1 MGSLTIGTTFAV
13 SPVAGIL
20 TDRIGLRKTTLIGG
34 ALAATGMLLSS
45 FLTSHVEALFFTY
58 GIMYGLGAALTY
70 TPSLAILG
78 HYFHKYL
85 GFVNGIVT
93 SGSSVFTVVMPFL
106 LEKVISSAGLDA
118 TLWFLATLA
127 VCIMPCAILY
137 VPVCPKEEK
146 ETKIKKAPKKNLLN
160 VSIWKNKR
168 YLIWALVIPV
178 ALFGYFVPYVHMNKF
193 VQLNFPDSDGK
204 LPVVCIGIT
213 SGIGRLIFGYI
224 ADLPRVDRIL
234 LQQISF
240 VFIGLASMLLPFCT
254 SFTWLLI
261 ITLVMGLFDG
271 CFIALLGPVAFD
283 LCGQEG
289 ATQAI
294 GFLLG
299 LCSLPLTFGP
309 PIAGLLFD
317 HTGTYQLSLLLAGVP
332 PVLGAVALFMV
343 RCVKEKPEEPED
355 KYLEPLALP
364 ETMKLNG
371 TQMKLASAGRCTK
384 CLLEEIRLWEK
395 QRQYNTLVL

>member
-1 MGSLTIGTTFAV
+1 
-13 SPVAGIL
+13 
-20 TDRIGLRKTTLIGG
+20 
-34 ALAATGMLLSS
+34 
-45 FLTSHVEALFFTY
+45 
-58 GIMYGLGAALTY
+58 MYGLGAALTY

-93 SGSSVFTVVMPFL
+93 SGSSVFTVAMPFL
-106 LEKVISSAGLDA
+106 LERVINTAGLDA
-118 TLWFLATLA
+118 TLWFLAALA
-127 VCIMPCAILY
+127 ICIMPCAILY
-137 VPVCPKEEK
+137 VPVCPKEK
-146 ETKIKKAPKKNLLN
+146 RKAKKGPKKNLLN

-168 YLIWALVIPV
+168 YLTWALVISF

-193 VQLNFPDSDGK
+193 VQVTFPESDGK

-213 SGIGRLIFGYI
+213 SGLGRLIFGYI
-224 ADLPRVDRIL
+224 ADHPKVDRIL
-234 LQQISF
+234 LQQMSFIS
-240 VFIGLASMLLPFCT
+240 IGLASMLLPFCT
-254 SFTWLLI
+254 TFYWLLT
-261 ITLVMGLFDG
+261 ITLIMGLFDG

-299 LCSLPLTFGP
+299 LCSVPLTFGP
-309 PIAGLLFD
+309 PIAGMLFD
-317 HTGTYQLSLLLAGVP
+317 HTGSYQLSLLLAGVP
-332 PVLGAVALFMV
+332 PLLGGIALFMI
-343 RCVKEKPEEPED
+343 RCIKEVPDEPED

-364 ETMKLNG
+364 EVMKVNG
-371 TQMKLASAGRCTK
+371 AQAKLASAGRCTK

-395 QRQYNTLVL
+395 QKQYNTLVL